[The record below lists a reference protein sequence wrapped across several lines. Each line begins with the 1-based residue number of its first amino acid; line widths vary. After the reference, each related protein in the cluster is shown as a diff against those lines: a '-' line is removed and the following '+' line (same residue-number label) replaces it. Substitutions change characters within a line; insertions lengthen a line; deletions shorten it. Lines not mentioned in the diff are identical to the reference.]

1 MQPLEAFVDESYDDQ
16 SAPGFYVLAAAVLPA
31 NRHAEL
37 REAMLAIRARHRTTK
52 LHWYAMEQQEK
63 IDVAKR
69 IGAFEE
75 MHIVTIGAP
84 VSHQKQERGR
94 ALCLHRL
101 VMELHGAGVTR
112 LVAEGR
118 QSSLDALDVDTVR
131 RARQHML
138 PKGAVFRIEHQRG
151 AREPLLWIS
160 DMVAG
165 AIRARIQG
173 NPAFFDSLA
182 HCVVEVPVDAT

>member
-1 MQPLEAFVDESYDDQ
+1 MQPLEAFVDESYDDR
-16 SAPGFYVLAAAVLPA
+16 SEPGFYVLAAAVLPA
-31 NRHAEL
+31 DRHAEL
-37 REAMLAIRARHRTTK
+37 REAMLAIRARHQTSK
-52 LHWYAMEQQEK
+52 LHWHPMNEQQK
-63 IDVAKR
+63 LDVAKR

-75 MHIVTIGAP
+75 MHVVTIGAP

-118 QSSLDALDVDTVR
+118 QPGLDARDVETVR
-131 RARQHML
+131 RTRQHML

-151 AREPLLWIS
+151 AREPLLWLS

-173 NPAFFDSLA
+173 NPMFFDSLA
-182 HCVVEVPVDAT
+182 HCVVEVDVDTT